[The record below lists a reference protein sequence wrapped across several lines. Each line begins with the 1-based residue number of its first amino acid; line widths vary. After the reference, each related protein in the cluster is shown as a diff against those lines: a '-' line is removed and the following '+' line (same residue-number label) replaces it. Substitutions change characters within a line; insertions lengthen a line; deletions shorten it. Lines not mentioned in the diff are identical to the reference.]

1 MTTWFDVITSP
12 LGPVVLTA
20 TDTALTSVQIGA
32 KQPSAPAR
40 CDSQALAVAR
50 QELEEYFAGER
61 THFTLTLAPT
71 GTAFQRQVWEAL
83 RTVPYGA
90 TASYRDIAERI
101 GNPKAVR
108 AVGLANGANPIPIV
122 IPCHRV
128 IGADGSLT
136 GYTGGL
142 DRKRWL
148 LRHEASHALLP
159 LGTGR

>member
-1 MTTWFDVITSP
+1 MTAWWDVVTSP

-20 TDTALTSVQIGA
+20 IEGALTSVRIGA
-32 KQPSAPAR
+32 ERPPEPAR
-40 CDSQALAVAR
+40 RDARVLAVAR
-50 QELEEYFAGER
+50 QELDEYFAGER
-61 THFTLTLAPT
+61 THFTLALAPA

-136 GYTGGL
+136 GYSGGL